1 MFSKVLRS
9 QLQSVAMV
17 SLSTAML
24 CAQATP
30 AMAQEQVFALD
41 LPAQDLAAALRSFAR
56 NTRQQVAFDARTVG
70 GKRAPALRGR
80 YSTATALELMLRGS
94 GLRFRKAAS
103 GVLIISALDQ
113 VGAAS
118 DVGAGGEP
126 VQSAAVPASDG
137 EDAEAPASIVVTGTR
152 IPSTVAE
159 TPNPVVSLNRRMIE
173 ASGTTNITDFL
184 AGYPALQGS
193 STSARNSG
201 QTGLLNGQTGLN
213 LLNLRN
219 LGAERTLVLIDGRR
233 HVASVPGSQAVDINT
248 IPSDLIERVD
258 ILTGGASAIYGADGV
273 TGVVNFI
280 MRQDFEG
287 ISARGQA
294 GISQRGDAGQR
305 LFAITAGK
313 NFADGRGNVALAYE
327 HGEEDRL
334 RNAQRRRF
342 SGPGSRS
349 FSYNPADPE
358 HVPGY
363 TGADDNGIPDNVP
376 LADARFWDTTL
387 EGTIDVDF
395 DFLPDYYVRAG
406 GAAVP
411 VVPGVLLPDGLEQ
424 GGSGTLL
431 ADMGDDLLPRNR
443 RDIVSALGHFDVSPA
458 LTLFAEA
465 KVAQT
470 RAFSLSQ
477 PTYDFALFVERD
489 NPYIPA
495 TIRPLIS
502 PENGGV
508 LLTRLNFD
516 LGRQDRD
523 IRRRSYRF
531 VGGGRGALSDHAR
544 YELSYTYGRTDVRSR
559 SHNEVLN
566 DRFYAALDAVVD
578 PATGQPTCRV
588 NLDPNWTPNQPYAFA
603 RAIVSPVSFAPGA
616 CAPLNLL
623 GENAASREALDFV
636 RQTTTDRARLEQH
649 VATASLSGDF
659 GQLFT
664 LPGGP
669 IGFAIGAEYRKES
682 SRSAADAQRVAGN
695 TFGGVLTATRG
706 SFDVKEAF
714 GELRA
719 PLLKDVPLADRM
731 ELGAAVRVSDY
742 STIGTTTTW
751 KVDGLYAPV
760 RDISLTATYSEAIRA
775 PNIGELF
782 AGQSQATAGFGDPC
796 SSNEIQN
803 GTVARATNCAI
814 LLESLGVADP
824 LRYLAT
830 RNVSVP
836 GLTRGNPDLSE
847 ETATTWTAGVILAP
861 RFAPGLTFR
870 ADWYDIKLKQ
880 AINTAEAQTLAN
892 LCVDQPSLDNPFC
905 TAITRQNGTDGPAG
919 AGNIIGFSTQPFN
932 VSQFRTAGLDLNLN
946 YRLATA
952 SLGTF
957 NLNLVGNYLDRL
969 ETIETPGAETTD
981 QRGERYAPKYTANA
995 DLSWTR
1001 GAVTVNYGLSWFDKT
1016 LRYGNKNTAE
1026 NPDIVAREYR
1036 YLKQRWQHDLYLAVA
1051 VEPSLE
1057 VYGGANNLFDQ
1068 KPELDTL
1075 TYPVSPVGRFLYA
1088 GFRIRMP

>member
-1 MFSKVLRS
+1 MLGS
-9 QLQSVAMV
+9 QLQSVALV
-17 SLSTAML
+17 SLSTAMVF
-24 CAQATP
+24 AQAAP
-30 AMAQEQVFALD
+30 AMAQEQMFALD
-41 LPAQDLAAALRSFAR
+41 LPAQDLATALRSFAK

-80 YSTATALELMLRGS
+80 YSTATAMELMLRGT
-94 GLRFRKAAS
+94 GLQFRKAAS
-103 GVLIISALDQ
+103 GVLIISGPDRL
-113 VGAAS
+113 GAAGES
-118 DVGAGGEP
+118 ALGAGT
-126 VQSAAVPASDG
+126 VQSAAAPASGGD
-137 EDAEAPASIVVTGTR
+137 DAEAPASIVVTGTR
-152 IPSTVAE
+152 IPSSVAE
-159 TPNPVVSLNRRMIE
+159 APNPVVSLDRRTIE

-193 STSARNSG
+193 STSAQNSG
-201 QTGLLNGQTGLN
+201 QRGLVNDQTGLN

-219 LGAERTLVLIDGRR
+219 LGTERTLVLIDGRR

-280 MRQDFEG
+280 LRQDFEG

-305 LFAITAGK
+305 LLAITAGK
-313 NFADGRGNVALAYE
+313 NFADGRGNVVVAYE

-334 RNAQRRRF
+334 QNAQRRRF

-349 FSYNPADPE
+349 FFTNPDDPE
-358 HVPGY
+358 SAPGY
-363 TGADDNGIPDNVP
+363 DGPEDNGIPDNVP
-376 LADARFWDTTL
+376 LADVRYWDTTR
-387 EGTIDVDF
+387 EGTIDVNRDGAPDF
-395 DFLPDYYVRAG
+395 YVGEGGVTLPVRPGVFLPDY
-406 GAAVP
+406 
-411 VVPGVLLPDGLEQ
+411 LEQ

-431 ADMGDDLLPRNR
+431 TDLGDDLLPRNR
-443 RDIVSALGHFDVSPA
+443 RDIISALGHFDVSPA

-470 RAFSLSQ
+470 KVFSLSQ
-477 PTYDFALFVERD
+477 PSYDFALLIPQD
-489 NPYIPA
+489 NPFIPA
-495 TIRPLIS
+495 AIRPLLGPDDDGLILS
-502 PENGGV
+502 
-508 LLTRLNFD
+508 RLNFD

-531 VGGGRGALSDHAR
+531 VGGARGAVSGHAR
-544 YELSYTYGRTDVRSR
+544 YELSYTYGRTDVRSQ

-566 DRFYAALDAVVD
+566 DRFYAALDAVID
-578 PATGQPTCRV
+578 SATGRPTCRV
-588 NLDPNWTPNQPYAFA
+588 NLDPNWTPNQPYFMFG
-603 RAIVSPVSFAPGA
+603 RTVVPPTSFAPGG
-616 CAPLNLL
+616 CVPLNLF
-623 GENAASREALDFV
+623 GENVASREALDFV
-636 RQTTTDRARLEQH
+636 RQTSTDRSRLEQH

-659 GQLFT
+659 GQVFT

-682 SRSAADAQRVAGN
+682 SRYAPDAQKLVGN
-695 TFGGVLTATRG
+695 TFGGLLAANRG

-719 PLLKDVPLADRM
+719 PLLKDVPLAYRV
-731 ELGAAVRVSDY
+731 ELGAALRVSDY

-751 KVDGLYAPV
+751 KVDGLYSPV

-782 AGQSQATAGFGDPC
+782 AGQSQVTAGFADPC

-803 GTVARATNCAI
+803 GTASRAANCAA

-824 LRYLAT
+824 SLYRDT
-830 RNVSVP
+830 RNVVVP
-836 GLTRGNPDLSE
+836 GLMQGNPDLSE
-847 ETATTWTAGVILAP
+847 ETAKTWTAGVILAP
-861 RFAPGLTFR
+861 RFAPGLTLR

-880 AINTAEAQTLAN
+880 AINTADAETIAE

-905 TAITRQNGTDGPAG
+905 SAITRQNGGNGASV

-932 VSQFRTAGLDLNLN
+932 VSQFRTAGLDVNLN
-946 YRLATA
+946 YRLTTA

-957 NLNLVGNYLDRL
+957 SLDVVGNYLDRL
-969 ETIETPGAETTD
+969 EGIETPGAETTN
-981 QRGERYAPKYTANA
+981 QRGQRNAPKYTANA
-995 DLSWTR
+995 DLSWSK
-1001 GAVTVNYGLSWFDKT
+1001 GALSVNYGLSWFDKT
-1016 LRYGNKNTAE
+1016 SRFSNRDMAG
-1026 NPDIVAREYR
+1026 NPDTVAREYR
-1036 YLKQRWQHDLYLAVA
+1036 YLKQRWQHDLYLSASVD
-1051 VEPSLE
+1051 PRLE
-1057 VYGGANNLFDQ
+1057 VYAGVNNLFDQ

-1075 TYPVSPVGRFLYA
+1075 IFPISPVGRFLYT
-1088 GFRIRMP
+1088 GFRIKMD